1 MAKYC
6 AHCGKQIGD
15 KAIFCKYCGKK
26 ADFSDAS
33 DLASEDNANSRFNP
47 REIYGIG
54 ANADDIISNEPNDT
68 SDSESTS
75 EKLPKK
81 MIIIVAVA
89 LVLVL
94 ATVAIGAIMYF
105 GKSNDDSTA
114 STETTE
120 SAEEQAQ
127 DESGESQ
134 EQAIESKGSG
144 SESRSSG
151 NSKYKVGESYTVQT
165 NLRVRE
171 GPGKNYRILDRSE
184 LAPDD
189 YAKSV
194 DSTTTTDALME
205 KGVKITCLE
214 MSGDWMR
221 ISSGWVCVEDEGEVL
236 VK

>member
-89 LVLVL
+89 LVLAFNKKSL
-94 ATVAIGAIMYF
+94 LTVAGFSCLAAFI
-105 GKSNDDSTA
+105 
-114 STETTE
+114 
-120 SAEEQAQ
+120 
-127 DESGESQ
+127 
-134 EQAIESKGSG
+134 
-144 SESRSSG
+144 
-151 NSKYKVGESYTVQT
+151 V
-165 NLRVRE
+165 
-171 GPGKNYRILDRSE
+171 E
-184 LAPDD
+184 LF
-189 YAKSV
+189 
-194 DSTTTTDALME
+194 LH
-205 KGVKITCLE
+205 
-214 MSGDWMR
+214 
-221 ISSGWVCVEDEGEVL
+221 
-236 VK
+236 